1 MIRTSTLQSPYS
13 FSRPKLGLGTAE
25 RAAKIGV
32 YPFSAIAKPGKK
44 VLIVSE
50 TYNQMNGVST
60 TVDGLVKGLEQRGYQ
75 ADVLHSGLFPALPIN
90 YPDMQISNPIGLK
103 NRVQKKI
110 ESMKPDRVFILTE
123 GPLGWATRNYCK
135 NKDIPFSTS
144 YSIKWDDYLKTH
156 FHIPKWFTMR
166 MLRRFHEKAQAVL
179 VITPSLVDDLQRAGF
194 KNLVLWRQAVDV
206 ERFQPA
212 SELERETFVRE
223 QGLERRPRPFYLY
236 VGRVSAE
243 KNIES
248 FLRSDLPG
256 TKLVV
261 GPQGAGMSLASL
273 QAEYPDVVFVGPKKG
288 KELARFYSG
297 SDIFVFPSKSDTL
310 GLVMLEALASG
321 LPVIGFDV
329 TGPKDVIPRDGK
341 TGFLVKDDEELRK
354 YAIQAWRLLQDGQM
368 SRQDCRALA
377 LTFSWP
383 QCVQTMMD
391 NLKIH
396 LWKPVRKLE
405 EEID

>member
-13 FSRPKLGLGTAE
+13 FSRPKLGLGIAE
-25 RAAKIGV
+25 RAAGGGLYAFPAIGKPAKKI
-32 YPFSAIAKPGKK
+32 
-44 VLIVSE
+44 LIVSE

-60 TVDGLVKGLEQRGYQ
+60 TVDGLLKELERRGYQ
-75 ADVLHSGLFPALPIN
+75 AEVLHSGLFPALPIN

-103 NRVQKKI
+103 HRVQKKI
-110 ESMKPDRVFILTE
+110 ETMKPDRVFILTE
-123 GPLGWATRNYCK
+123 GPLGWAARNYCQSK
-135 NKDIPFSTS
+135 GIPFSSS

-156 FHIPKWFTMR
+156 FRVPKWFTMR
-166 MLRRFHEKAQAVL
+166 VLRKFHEKAQAVL
-179 VITPSLVDDLQRAGF
+179 VITPSLMDDLQRAGF

-212 SELERETFVRE
+212 SDIDRETFVQE
-223 QGLERRPRPFYLY
+223 QGLAHRPRPFYLY

-243 KNIES
+243 KNIEA
-248 FLRSDLPG
+248 FLGADLPG
-256 TKLVV
+256 TKIVV
-261 GPQGAGMSLASL
+261 GPQGAGMSLAEL
-273 QAEYPDVVFVGPKKG
+273 QAEYPDAVFVGPKKG

-341 TGFLVKDDEELRK
+341 TGFLARSDEELRTH
-354 YAIQAWRLLQDGQM
+354 AIQAWRLLQDGQI

-391 NLKIH
+391 NLKTH
-396 LWKPVRKLE
+396 LWKPAKKVE
-405 EEID
+405 EDVD